1 MDINFTFPSFCYAM
15 ATGIGKTRLMGASIY
30 YLCKTKGYKHF
41 FILAPGNTIYD
52 KLRQETNPAHP
63 KYMFKGLEAEMGR
76 PKVFDG
82 ENYINYPVRFIQ
94 GEFEIEKTSEVQ
106 LFIFNIGKIFNSNKD
121 TTFRFHKYQETLGA
135 SFADVLAS
143 FDDLVIC
150 MDEAHRYYAPAS
162 MKAIS
167 YLEPI
172 LGLEFTATPKSYK
185 NVIYSYGLEKGKVP

>member
-1 MDINFTFPSFCYAM
+1 MSELVKKINYAMSLRTPQMEALSYLDAITQNCDYQKDSLEDILKVATENCEDKHKVEMDINFTFPSFCYAM

-82 ENYINYPVRFIQ
+82 E
-94 GEFEIEKTSEVQ
+94 IEVE
-106 LFIFNIGKIFNSNKD
+106 D
-121 TTFRFHKYQETLGA
+121 
-135 SFADVLAS
+135 
-143 FDDLVIC
+143 
-150 MDEAHRYYAPAS
+150 
-162 MKAIS
+162 
-167 YLEPI
+167 
-172 LGLEFTATPKSYK
+172 
-185 NVIYSYGLEKGKVP
+185 